1 VETGLVAENNER
13 RICDAVARV
22 LEERA
27 GIKRS
32 GARTPERDGQGA
44 PVEYRFDLGQKNYAL
59 EHTIVEAFDRQIHS
73 GVDFNALVNPIIE
86 AIGDTLPKPGVYY
99 VTFPLDATDLV
110 KRRDFPAFQ
119 TAAVSWVRNAAGKLY
134 ARQMQLVDGERY
146 GKDFALREMPGGVPF
161 ELHMI
166 RSLFRDIP
174 PKANGRLFLSRFA
187 PKDREELRGT
197 RMQRAL
203 NTKCPKL
210 RRCKEEGARSI
221 LILEN
226 NDIALTNHVVVGD
239 SVRALLKGRH
249 DVPDEI
255 FLVDTCVDDWTVWS
269 LYRDGMF
276 WPDEG
281 TATRYKEMNPKML
294 DTV

>member
-1 VETGLVAENNER
+1 MPVKNER
-13 RICDAVARV
+13 KICDAVARI

-27 GIKRS
+27 GARRS
-32 GARTPERDGQGA
+32 GARTPEKDGRGA
-44 PVEYRFDLGQKNYAL
+44 PVEYRFDLGANSYAL
-59 EHTIVEAFDRQIHS
+59 EHTLIEAFDRQIHT
-73 GVDFNALVNPIIE
+73 GVDFNALAFPIIE

-99 VTFPLDATDLV
+99 LTFPLDASDLV
-110 KRRDFPAFQ
+110 KRREFPAVQ
-119 TAAVSWVRNAAGKLY
+119 AAVIEWVRSAAGRLY
-134 ARQMQLVDGERY
+134 ARQVQMMDGKRY
-146 GKDFALREMPGGVPF
+146 GKDFAVRETPPQVPF

-187 PKDREELRGT
+187 PKEGEKPRHV
-197 RMQRAL
+197 RMQRAF
-203 NTKCPKL
+203 
-210 RRCKEEGARSI
+210 EGATSV

-226 NDIALTNHVVVGD
+226 NDISLTNHMIVGAA
-239 SVRALLKGRH
+239 VQTIVANRN

-255 FLVDTCVDDWTVWS
+255 LLVDTCQDEWAIWS

-281 TATRYKEMNPKML
+281 TAIRYREVSPKELNE
-294 DTV
+294 V